1 MSFFFRRCRRR
12 LRRVSSSHKFQS
24 TLPLCFIHLCR
35 FCSRSLPLVPTRF
48 SSSFGYHR
56 RFSSTFSP
64 PCPTSSS
71 VRFSSEQ
78 PPGSP
83 GQHSTTIK
91 RSMIRITH
99 CLASEIPE
107 DLYHLIKKAIS
118 NRKHLER
125 NRKDK
130 DSKFRLILVESRI
143 HRLAR
148 YYKKNFHPYGNI
160 SINNDSKDQ
169 SDFSI
174 GLKVILSVL
183 TMYNEVQRCFLT
195 VGLVYP
201 DDLFLFL
208 VNKCRV
214 KEETLTFGGLCVL
227 KHLLPRLFEAWHS
240 KIPLLVEAV
249 KSLLEE
255 PSLGLIVVMASHCY
269 LVGSSGELFI
279 EYLIRHCALTDN
291 NRGDLDILNK
301 RVEVCLYFNLHWCFH
316 VCGNMSSTYGSSQY
330 MVSMIMILLLE
341 GVVTADI
348 LFNSDWEKDPT
359 EKFNNFKDFVG
370 SNFDVCKWIRLVII
384 SA

>member
-1 MSFFFRRCRRR
+1 MVEALKDEIAKLERKQLLDC
-12 LRRVSSSHKFQS
+12 SSPQ
-24 TLPLCFIHLCR
+24 
-35 FCSRSLPLVPTRF
+35 
-48 SSSFGYHR
+48 G
-56 RFSSTFSP
+56 
-64 PCPTSSS
+64 
-71 VRFSSEQ
+71 
-78 PPGSP
+78 
-83 GQHSTTIK
+83 
-91 RSMIRITH
+91 
-99 CLASEIPE
+99 LASEIPE

-174 GLKVILSVL
+174 GLK
-183 TMYNEVQRCFLT
+183 MYNEVQRCFLT

-208 VNKCRV
+208 VNGEGRNIDLWW
-214 KEETLTFGGLCVL
+214 TLC
-227 KHLLPRLFEAWHS
+227 FEAS
-240 KIPLLVEAV
+240 FTK
-249 KSLLEE
+249 
-255 PSLGLIVVMASHCY
+255 LIVVMASHCY

-301 RVEVCLYFNLHWCFH
+301 RVE
-316 VCGNMSSTYGSSQY
+316 
-330 MVSMIMILLLE
+330 
-341 GVVTADI
+341 
-348 LFNSDWEKDPT
+348 
-359 EKFNNFKDFVG
+359 
-370 SNFDVCKWIRLVII
+370 
-384 SA
+384 